1 VRDIKIEKTMHE
13 KLDKVA
19 DYRSGNAI
27 RHNLTDILMIALMT
41 FLTKGAT
48 YAEMRVFAEIH
59 IEELKKFLKL
69 PNGIPSQD
77 TFEHVFAGLN
87 PKALRSVLR
96 EYIGDVKASAMN
108 SGLGRLI
115 VSLDGKT
122 LCGSGN
128 KGGGK
133 KAKHIVSAFA
143 SQLRMVLGEIATE
156 EKSNEITAIP
166 KLLEMFCQSGMIIT
180 IDAMGT
186 QTDIAEAI
194 ISKKA
199 DYVLSVKKNQPT
211 LFNDVSIAME
221 ALEFQATKATK
232 TLMKE
237 SGLYERTAE
246 KGHGRYEVRECY
258 ICSDLSLL
266 STAQDWTGIA
276 GFGMIVS
283 KREELNR
290 PDKKIPTI
298 NREYF
303 IYSLCSTNA
312 KDMLSIKRS
321 HWAIENNLHW
331 SLDVI
336 FREDESRARLHNA
349 PENLNII
356 RKEVLQLLLADKS
369 VKGSVKSKL
378 YRCSQSLDYA
388 LSVVGVK

>member
-1 VRDIKIEKTMHE
+1 MEKPIRE
-13 KLDKVA
+13 KLEKVP
-19 DYRSGNAI
+19 DYRSGNGI
-27 RHNLTDILMIALMT
+27 RHELADILMIALLT
-41 FLTKGAT
+41 FLTNGTT
-48 YAEMRVFAEIH
+48 YADMRVFAEIH
-59 IEELKKFLKL
+59 VEELKKFLLL

-77 TFEHVFAGLN
+77 TFEHIFAGLN
-87 PKALRSVLR
+87 PKALRGVLR
-96 EYIGDVKASAMN
+96 EYIGDIKTSAMN

-122 LCGSGN
+122 LCGSGS
-128 KGGGK
+128 KCGGK

-143 SQLRMVLGEIATE
+143 SQLRLVLGEIATD

-194 ISKKA
+194 ISKEA

-221 ALEFQATKATK
+221 ALEFQATKAIK
-232 TLMKE
+232 AQMKE
-237 SGLYERTAE
+237 VGLYERTAE

-258 ICSDLSLL
+258 ICLDLSLL
-266 STAQDWTGIA
+266 STAQDWKGIA

-283 KREELNR
+283 KREQLNK
-290 PDKKIPTI
+290 PDKNIPTI

-303 IYSLCSTNA
+303 IYSLCNTNA
-312 KDMLSIKRS
+312 KDILCIKRS

-336 FREDESRARLHNA
+336 FREDASRARLDNA
-349 PENLNII
+349 PENLNVI